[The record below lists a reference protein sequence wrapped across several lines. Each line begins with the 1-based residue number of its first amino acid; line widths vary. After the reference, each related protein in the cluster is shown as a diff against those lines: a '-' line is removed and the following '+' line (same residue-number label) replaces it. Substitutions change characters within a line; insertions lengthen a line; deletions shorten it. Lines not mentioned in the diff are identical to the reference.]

1 MLKHILLTVDEVCEF
16 EMLSYSAVK
25 KKIKRGTLKAK
36 KIKTNRGCGFEYRI
50 DLQDLSETAKVKYYA
65 SQKKNIDNKY
75 SENKSSNIDKNIN
88 KYSNKKITGD
98 DEYRK
103 GRVREADKSCR
114 DININETDNDR
125 KIKGD
130 DEYRKDKRKVRKA
143 SDYYGEI
150 NKNEIIENIDEIEIN
165 NNEYNW
171 KSLTDSQKEKA
182 YLWEAILRTWRE
194 YVENFNGKETD
205 ATDEFVKEYNKKGEV
220 KISKRTLY
228 RKWNVY
234 KDNGICALA
243 DFRGKKNA
251 TGNEI
256 DEEVW
261 NIFQDWYLDI
271 NKPKIA
277 FLYKALTY
285 HFEMEKPELLPLP
298 SETTFRRAI
307 ERKIPKS
314 VITYF
319 REGKKVWTDECA
331 YYLRRDYSSLSS
343 NDVWTSDYHTLDFF
357 VKDDVTGDI
366 YRPHLV
372 IWSDIKSRKILS
384 MRLRRSSDSDGVFLS
399 LREAVKKYGA
409 PETIYLDNGREFL
422 SSDIGGRGRRKKDI
436 NADYGKTLFE
446 RLKIKM
452 VNAKVANGRAKIA
465 ERQFNTITNQFA
477 RMIKTYCGNKPTT
490 RPEGHLD
497 ILKDE
502 KNIPLLSEIENE
514 LREYIEGYYNNI
526 ESNAEGLEKTSPN
539 KAYEKHLLK
548 KRTLTDTMLDEL
560 LLRTAKLQT
569 YKRNGVYVQIGNT
582 KVYFYNSD
590 ITMKYLDKK
599 VYVRYDPDKLTEV
612 IIEDEKGRYIGR
624 AKREITGGYG
634 LANDTEAIKYL
645 GKTNKKLEK
654 IVKDYKKVEEMIDV
668 PSVREVIN
676 KKSKDMIRTNNEIYY
691 AKVIEPIFNINKNY
705 ANKKAVGAENITEN
719 MIDFERMIEN
729 ARKNKEE

>member
-1 MLKHILLTVDEVCEF
+1 
-16 EMLSYSAVK
+16 
-25 KKIKRGTLKAK
+25 
-36 KIKTNRGCGFEYRI
+36 
-50 DLQDLSETAKVKYYA
+50 
-65 SQKKNIDNKY
+65 
-75 SENKSSNIDKNIN
+75 
-88 KYSNKKITGD
+88 
-98 DEYRK
+98 
-103 GRVREADKSCR
+103 
-114 DININETDNDR
+114 
-125 KIKGD
+125 
-130 DEYRKDKRKVRKA
+130 
-143 SDYYGEI
+143 
-150 NKNEIIENIDEIEIN
+150 
-165 NNEYNW
+165 
-171 KSLTDSQKEKA
+171 
-182 YLWEAILRTWRE
+182 
-194 YVENFNGKETD
+194 
-205 ATDEFVKEYNKKGEV
+205 
-220 KISKRTLY
+220 
-228 RKWNVY
+228 
-234 KDNGICALA
+234 
-243 DFRGKKNA
+243 
-251 TGNEI
+251 
-256 DEEVW
+256 
-261 NIFQDWYLDI
+261 
-271 NKPKIA
+271 
-277 FLYKALTY
+277 
-285 HFEMEKPELLPLP
+285 
-298 SETTFRRAI
+298 
-307 ERKIPKS
+307 
-314 VITYF
+314 
-319 REGKKVWTDECA
+319 
-331 YYLRRDYSSLSS
+331 
-343 NDVWTSDYHTLDFF
+343 
-357 VKDDVTGDI
+357 
-366 YRPHLV
+366 
-372 IWSDIKSRKILS
+372 

-497 ILKDE
+497 ILKYE

-539 KAYEKHLLK
+539 KAYEKYLLK

-560 LLRTAKLQT
+560 LLRTTKLQT

-612 IIEDEKGRYIGR
+612 IIEDEKGRYIGK

-691 AKVIEPIFNINKNY
+691 AKVIEPILNNNINEKY
-705 ANKKAVGAENITEN
+705 TNKKVVGAENITEN

-729 ARKNKEE
+729 ARKIRRSNMYEYLLEVFKKSRCVDRDTLLSVIYSIGDVLNENEELKDDTILKVQVAHMLNVADRLKKEREDEMISIKLDKKQAILLKYLLNLEKENIDSAYDEYEYTDDNVSEIIYKTIDEIISQLKDVEEFNDRVDVIDIFKK

>member
-25 KKIKRGTLKAK
+25 KKITRGSLKAE

-65 SQKKNIDNKY
+65 SQKKNIDKY
-75 SENKSSNIDKNIN
+75 DYREK
-88 KYSNKKITGD
+88 TGD
-98 DEYRK
+98 EVHRK
-103 GRVREADKSCR
+103 GRERETDKSCR

-130 DEYRKDKRKVRKA
+130 DEYRKDKEIKVDD
-143 SDYYGEI
+143 SYSYI
-150 NKNEIIENIDEIEIN
+150 NNIKNEGDNDKNEIIENIDKTNIN
-165 NNEYNW
+165 NDEYSW
-171 KSLTDSQKEKA
+171 KALTDKQKEKA

-194 YVENFNGKETD
+194 YVENFNRKETD

-220 KISKRTLY
+220 EISKRTLY

-234 KDNGICALA
+234 KDRGICALA

-343 NDVWTSDYHTLDFF
+343 NDIWTSDYHTLDFF

-409 PETIYLDNGREFL
+409 PEMVYLDNGREFL

-490 RPEGHLD
+490 RPEGHVD

-539 KAYEKHLLK
+539 KAYEKYLLK

-560 LLRTAKLQT
+560 LLRTTKLQT

-582 KVYFYNSD
+582 KVYFYDSD

-691 AKVIEPIFNINKNY
+691 AKVIEPILNNNINEKY
-705 ANKKAVGAENITEN
+705 TNKKAVGAENITEN